1 MSDEDQSK
9 EDKTEDPSGRKLDQA
24 RKKGQVAVGKDAVGA
39 AGLACC
45 VLSLLA
51 VAEPLRHALI
61 DVTRGGIDDL
71 MRATAPHEVVADF
84 LQRAMWAGVYGLI
97 PVVATAGG
105 IAAATLLQTQGGW
118 WPDKVMPDITKVF
131 SKERVLKPFK
141 LETLTDILLAFV
153 KLVALGFALKVAL
166 GDAFLTIPRSIAAAP
181 EGMLGRLLGPVAN
194 ASAAV
199 LVVMSGLAAMD
210 YAVTRKRLMEQL
222 KMTKDELK
230 REMKEELGD
239 PHIKG
244 ARKRRHRELAEAR
257 VSDVPLA
264 DALVVNPIHFA
275 VAIRYRKEEGGA
287 PRIIAKGKDA
297 IALKMRELAGEHR
310 IPIYKDVPL
319 ARLLY
324 KKVKVGQPIPADT
337 YQAVATVLAWVFKVT
352 GRVPGTG
359 PAWPTS
365 PVERERSTGR
375 KRAKRTQSSKR
386 TAI

>member
-1 MSDEDQSK
+1 MSDEESSK
-9 EDKTEDPSGRKLDQA
+9 EDKTEDPSPRKLDQA
-24 RKKGQVAVGKDAVGA
+24 RKKGQVVVGKDAVGA
-39 AGLACC
+39 AGLLAC
-45 VLSLLA
+45 VSTLLA
-51 VAEPLRHALI
+51 VAEPLRLSLLN
-61 DVTRGGIDDL
+61 VTRGGIDDL
-71 MRATAPHEVVADF
+71 MHAGAPHEVVTDF
-84 LQRAMWAGVYGLI
+84 LTRAMAPVMYGML
-97 PVVATAGG
+97 PVVATAFA
-105 IAAATLLQTQGGW
+105 IAAATLLQTQGGLW
-118 WPDKVMPDITKVF
+118 TDKVVPDLSKVF

-153 KLVALGFALKVAL
+153 KLVALLFALKVAL
-166 GDAFLTIPRSIAAAP
+166 GDAFLTIPRSIAADP
-181 EGMLGRLLGPVAN
+181 EGMLGRLLGPVAD

-199 LVVMSGLAAMD
+199 LVVMAGLAAMD

-239 PHIKG
+239 PYIKG
-244 ARKRRHRELAEAR
+244 ARKRKHRELAEAR

-275 VAIRYRKEEGGA
+275 VAIRYRKDEGGA
-287 PRIIAKGKDA
+287 PRVIAKGKDA
-297 IALKMRELAGEHR
+297 IALKMRELAEEHR
-310 IPIYKDVPL
+310 VPIYKDVPL
-319 ARLLY
+319 ARLLH

-365 PVERERSTGR
+365 PAERERSVRRRRPKST
-375 KRAKRTQSSKR
+375 KR

>member
-1 MSDEDQSK
+1 MSDEESSK
-9 EDKTEDPSGRKLDQA
+9 EDKTEDPSPRKLDQA
-24 RKKGQVAVGKDAVGA
+24 RKKGQVVVGKDAVGA
-39 AGLACC
+39 AGLLAC
-45 VLSLLA
+45 VSTLLA
-51 VAEPLRHALI
+51 VAEPLRLSLLN
-61 DVTRGGIDDL
+61 VTRGGIDDL
-71 MRATAPHEVVADF
+71 MHAGAPHEVVTDF
-84 LQRAMWAGVYGLI
+84 LTRAMAPVMYGML
-97 PVVATAGG
+97 PVVATAFA
-105 IAAATLLQTQGGW
+105 IAAATLLQTQGGLW
-118 WPDKVMPDITKVF
+118 TDKVVPDLSKVF

-153 KLVALGFALKVAL
+153 KLVALLFALKVAL
-166 GDAFLTIPRSIAAAP
+166 GDAFLTIPRSIAADP
-181 EGMLGRLLGPVAN
+181 EGMLGRLLGPVAD

-199 LVVMSGLAAMD
+199 LVVMAGLAAMD

-239 PHIKG
+239 PYIKG
-244 ARKRRHRELAEAR
+244 ARKRKHRELAEAR

-275 VAIRYRKEEGGA
+275 VAIRYRKDEGWA
-287 PRIIAKGKDA
+287 PRVIAKGKDA
-297 IALKMRELAGEHR
+297 IALKMRELAEEHR
-310 IPIYKDVPL
+310 VPIYKDVPL
-319 ARLLY
+319 ARLLH

-365 PVERERSTGR
+365 PAERERSVRRRRPKST
-375 KRAKRTQSSKR
+375 KR

>member
-1 MSDEDQSK
+1 MSDEEKSK
-9 EDKTEDPSGRKLDQA
+9 EDKTEDPSPRKLDQA
-24 RKKGQVAVGKDAVGA
+24 RKKGQVVVGKDAVGA
-39 AGLACC
+39 AGLLAC
-45 VLSLLA
+45 VLSLIA
-51 VAEPLRHALI
+51 IAEPFRLSLVN
-61 DVTRGGIDDL
+61 VTRGGIDDL
-71 MRATAPHEVVADF
+71 MHASAPHEVVTDF
-84 LQRAMWAGVYGLI
+84 LTRAMWPVMYGLL

-105 IAAATLLQTQGGW
+105 IAAATLLQTQGGF
-118 WPDKVMPDITKVF
+118 WPDKVVPDITKVF
-131 SKERVLKPFK
+131 SKERVTKPFK
-141 LETLTDILLAFV
+141 LETLVDILLAFV
-153 KLVALGFALKVAL
+153 KLLALVFALKVAL

-199 LVVMSGLAAMD
+199 LVVMGGLAAMD
-210 YAVTRKRLMEQL
+210 YGVTRKRLMEQL
-222 KMTKDELK
+222 KMTKDEIK

-244 ARKRRHRELAEAR
+244 ARKRKHRELAEAR

-275 VAIRYRKEEGGA
+275 VAIRYRKDESGA
-287 PRIIAKGKDA
+287 PRVIAKGKDA
-297 IALKMRELAGEHR
+297 IALKMRELAEEHR
-310 IPIYKDVPL
+310 VPIYKDVPL
-319 ARLLY
+319 ARLLH

-365 PVERERSTGR
+365 PEQRDRSTR
-375 KRAKRTQSSKR
+375 RRRPKTAKK